1 MLHPPGWKDPENH
14 PVFAPRHGQIT
25 TKQVGHA
32 APCSPSKK
40 RRLESDFRMSRLWQ
54 ENMYPLVLRC
64 FGAQTTLLWINLR
77 CFKSV
82 EEVRDVAD
90 TFFYA
95 SGNWA
100 SVRHVGDTCPSL
112 HQLKLKSTSDPK
124 RELVF
129 NQFRMGSALFLG
141 VLTWDWVLFI
151 QNMHPGDHSHQSH
164 LSPLGLHL
172 EHMSAKRCN
181 CPD

>member
-25 TKQVGHA
+25 TKHVGHA

-82 EEVRDVAD
+82 EEVRGVAD

-129 NQFRMGSALFLG
+129 NQFRMGSALFFGCSDMRLG
-141 VLTWDWVLFI
+141 FV
-151 QNMHPGDHSHQSH
+151 HPKYASRW
-164 LSPLGLHL
+164 P
-172 EHMSAKRCN
+172 
-181 CPD
+181 